1 MATRRFW
8 TKVTILTIALVMPF
22 GILALVFYLL
32 RRRPNE
38 PRLAAVYPS
47 SLIAERF
54 QSVRRTSS
62 R

>member
-22 GILALVFYLL
+22 GILALLFYVL

-38 PRLAAVYPS
+38 PRLAAVYPT
-47 SLIAERF
+47 SLIVERF
-54 QSVRRTSS
+54 RSS
-62 R
+62 RGASRH

>member
-8 TKVTILTIALVMPF
+8 TRVTILTIALVMPF
-22 GILALVFYLL
+22 GILAFLFYAL

-38 PRLAAVYPS
+38 PHLAAVYPS

-54 QSVRRTSS
+54 RSVRGASGH
-62 R
+62 